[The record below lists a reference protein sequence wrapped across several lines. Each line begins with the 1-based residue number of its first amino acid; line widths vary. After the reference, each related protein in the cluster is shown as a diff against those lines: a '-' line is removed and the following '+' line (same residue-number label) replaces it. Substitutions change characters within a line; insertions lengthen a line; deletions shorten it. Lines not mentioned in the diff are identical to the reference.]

1 MSENYQVELSEELK
15 RFATRYDDQPG
26 LQVAEDLT
34 LLRSLL
40 KWAQEEAAGI
50 LTTAEALLLCEAL
63 VKTVMPPLTHQRL
76 DQTIKEAVRQALERE
91 GLAAKREVNPHSLM
105 LKLSRLTMP
114 QALAI
119 WHWVKTFWTN
129 PHWDHQKV
137 AELFRTKD

>member
-40 KWAQEEAAGI
+40 NWAQEEAAGI

>member
-91 GLAAKREVNPHSLM
+91 GLAAKWEVNPHSLM